1 MQVQVLYGG
10 ALRSPQELHQ
20 LLARRLRLPDYYG
33 VNLDALWDCL
43 SERSQPLELILYEEE
58 KLLQTLPDFG
68 PRFLRLLEEAQE
80 EGPGFQLRR
89 PQRL

>member
-10 ALRSPQELHQ
+10 ALRSSRELHQ

-33 VNLDALWDCL
+33 GNLDALWDCL
-43 SERSQPLELILYEEE
+43 SARSQPLELILYEEE
-58 KLLQTLPDFG
+58 KLLQALPELG
-68 PRFLRLLEEAQE
+68 PRFLRLLEEAQLE
-80 EGPGFQLRR
+80 LPGFQLRR